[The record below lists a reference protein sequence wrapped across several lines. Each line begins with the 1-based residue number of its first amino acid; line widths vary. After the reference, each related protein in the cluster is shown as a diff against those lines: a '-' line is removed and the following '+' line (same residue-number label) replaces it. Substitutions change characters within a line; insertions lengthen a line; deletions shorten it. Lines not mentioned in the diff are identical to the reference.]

1 MTEPERQRWVPP
13 RWVIHLS
20 VAWFASGTV
29 IGLLLATPR
38 DTWQLTAY
46 YGLAGGNALGLIAYV
61 QLAALGIMEEVHM
74 VISHL
79 NNLRDKRRVEEAR
92 AKELAQA
99 KAEAAKQGRERGL
112 GEGLEQG
119 RQAERDAW
127 LAWNRRRLEA
137 EQSGQAFTEPPP
149 GEPD

>member
-1 MTEPERQRWVPP
+1 
-13 RWVIHLS
+13 
-20 VAWFASGTV
+20 
-29 IGLLLATPR
+29 
-38 DTWQLTAY
+38 
-46 YGLAGGNALGLIAYV
+46 
-61 QLAALGIMEEVHM
+61 M

-99 KAEAAKQGRERGL
+99 RAEATKQ
-112 GEGLEQG
+112 GLEQG
-119 RQAERDAW
+119 RQGERDAW

-149 GEPD
+149 GEPS

>member
-99 KAEAAKQGRERGL
+99 KAEATK
-112 GEGLEQG
+112 QG

-137 EQSGQAFTEPPP
+137 EQAGQTFTEPPP
-149 GEPD
+149 GEPS